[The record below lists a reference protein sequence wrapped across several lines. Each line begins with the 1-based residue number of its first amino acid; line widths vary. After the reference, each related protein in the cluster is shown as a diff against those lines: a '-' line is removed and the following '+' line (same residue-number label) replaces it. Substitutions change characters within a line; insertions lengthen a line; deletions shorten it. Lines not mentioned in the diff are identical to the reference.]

1 MYPPPP
7 PPPGV
12 FPLAQEPKGMAV
24 AALVMGIL
32 SIVCC
37 FGFGICPILGVIF
50 GVLGIK
56 KCPSNK
62 GMAIAGLIMSA
73 IGLAFWAFY
82 VVIIIADPTVW
93 EAFKEAFWEGYNQGY
108 NSYGSLILPMIGR

>member
-1 MYPPPP
+1 
-7 PPPGV
+7 
-12 FPLAQEPKGMAV
+12 MAV
-24 AALVMGIL
+24 ASLVMGIL

-73 IGLAFWAFY
+73 IGLAISAFY
-82 VVIIIADPTVW
+82 FVIIMLDPTVW
-93 EAFKEAFWEGYNQGY
+93 ETMTEAFWEGYNQGY
-108 NSYGSLILPMIGR
+108 NSYGSAILQMIGR